1 MGLNCCMDPWLFG
14 FSSMIYGVLMPT
26 GQTLQLFLTPWAA
39 SHIAVAPSSAPSLS
53 PTAGRPAP
61 HPRSHQLLPMSIL
74 RHLLVS
80 PGDDLLRAATCPWGA
95 APEGKRKS
103 GRTATLPLT
112 GVHQR
117 PSHSSL
123 LPPPLLAMISFLVV
137 FPSFSFWLLK
147 SDL

>member
-39 SHIAVAPSSAPSLS
+39 SHIAVAPSSTPSLS

-74 RHLLVS
+74 GHLLVS
-80 PGDDLLRAATCPWGA
+80 PGDDLLRAATCPLGSCPGRKKKVWKDSHPASHWGP
-95 APEGKRKS
+95 PETFPQLPFTPSPAGHDFFS
-103 GRTATLPLT
+103 GRI
-112 GVHQR
+112 
-117 PSHSSL
+117 SIIFI
-123 LPPPLLAMISFLVV
+123 LAF
-137 FPSFSFWLLK
+137 K
-147 SDL
+147 K